1 MKLGFGAIV
10 FVGFNLVLWLLLGA
24 PGGDFIQAAWVPLL
38 SWLVFLGMLCWSVAA
53 FRAFRV
59 DMATYGPVVLTL
71 GLFIPFLSLGL
82 AAAALLVA
90 RYAGTDAGQWAV
102 SPQLGGV
109 FVLLM
114 LLSACGAYVFT
125 NRSIG
130 ERGRRPIVDDRGTM
144 QSHPDAPTRASD
156 ITGSAADRT
165 PGS

>member
-1 MKLGFGAIV
+1 MKLGFGAV
-10 FVGFNLVLWLLLGA
+10 LFVGFNLALWLLLGA
-24 PGGDFIQAAWVPLL
+24 PGGDFMQSAWVPLL
-38 SWLVFLGMLCWSVAA
+38 SWIVFLAMLCWSVTA

-71 GLFIPFLSLGL
+71 GLLIPFVSLGL

-90 RYAGTDAGQWAV
+90 RYAGSDAGQWAV
-102 SPQLGGV
+102 SPQLGAV

-114 LLSACGAYVFT
+114 LFSACGAYVFT

-130 ERGRRPIVDDRGTM
+130 ERGRRPILDDRGTM

-156 ITGSAADRT
+156 LSEPAPDRTTGS
-165 PGS
+165 